1 MSRVDQAPHLEASDG
16 VWQEIDSLLENL
28 AKLAKSEISA
38 SEFHA
43 ECLRRVVAGLDAAGG
58 IVWVRTPSGSIVADA
73 RIVPPSLGWPVN
85 EVNEIHS
92 RLVAS
97 VLAKG
102 DGQLVPPGAASPSGG
117 QNGTAFLLVLSP
129 WTIGSEAAGVLEV
142 FQPPGASPKAQRG
155 YLEFLQ
161 VVGELVA
168 DFHRQRQLRNYRLWA
183 TDLRRLQRFSEQVHR
198 SLDLR
203 ETAYTIANEVRHL
216 AACDRVSVLVRHA
229 AGCRLLA
236 VSGVA
241 TVNRRA
247 NAVRQLERLADRVCV
262 SGQTLWYPDDRGEL
276 SPELDQVLQS
286 HIDESHAKAVAV
298 LPLCPVADDAE
309 APAGEA
315 VGEPVGVLVVERF
328 QGVLDEPLRWQVTA
342 VRGHC
347 GLALQRAREL
357 DRVPLLRLFRALA
370 RSGWFA
376 RGRRLTIG
384 LALAAVLVTGLA
396 LAIIPADFRVEAR
409 GELQPVRVR
418 DVFAPTDG
426 VVADLRVRHRQQV
439 AVDEVLAVLRRAELD
454 LQFKQVW
461 GELQTAR
468 KRFTS
473 VETERMQNQR
483 DTAEQRQRYGRLTA
497 EQEELRE
504 QIAGLEAQQAILQQQ
519 QAELEVR
526 SPMAGEVLT
535 WNPQPLLEARPVAR
549 GQILLTIGDL
559 AGPWQLELRVPDRRA
574 AHVLAARQRA
584 GDALPVSFLLA
595 NDPARTHRGE
605 LDRVGLRTE
614 ISERDGAFV
623 LATVALD
630 REQIQQLVPGAGVTA
645 KIHCGRRSLG
655 YVWFH
660 DLLDAVRRWILF

>member
-1 MSRVDQAPHLEASDG
+1 MSRVDQSPQIEVSDG
-16 VWQEIDSLLENL
+16 VWQEIDTLLEDL
-28 AKLAKSEISA
+28 AALAKSECAA

-58 IVWVRTPSGSIVADA
+58 IVWVRTPSGTIMADA
-73 RIVPPSLGWPVN
+73 RIVPPALKWPQN
-85 EVNEIHS
+85 EPDAGHTG
-92 RLVAS
+92 LVAS
-97 VLAKG
+97 VLAQG
-102 DGQLVPPGAASPSGG
+102 DGRLVPPGATALAGG
-117 QNGTAFLLVLSP
+117 QNTTEFLLVLSP

-142 FQPPGASPKAQRG
+142 FQSPGASPKAQRG
-155 YLEFLQ
+155 YLEFLH

-168 DFHRQRQLRNYRLWA
+168 EFHRQRQLRNYRLWA

-198 SLDLR
+198 SLDLE
-203 ETAYTIANEVRHL
+203 ETACTIANEVRQL
-216 AACDRVSVLVRHA
+216 AACDRVSVLVRQA
-229 AGCRLLA
+229 SGCRLLA

-247 NAVRQLERLADRVCV
+247 NAVRQLERLAERVCV
-262 SGQTLWYPDDRGEL
+262 SGRTLWYPDDRDNL
-276 SPELDQVLQS
+276 PPELDQVLQS
-286 HIDESHAKAVAV
+286 HIDEAHAKTVAV
-298 LPLCPVADDAE
+298 VPIRPSADDPE
-309 APAGEA
+309 TGPGEPQA
-315 VGEPVGVLVVERF
+315 EPVGVLVVERF

-384 LALAAVLVTGLA
+384 LALAAVLVAGLA
-396 LAIIPADFRVEAR
+396 LAIIPADFRIEAR

-418 DVFAPTDG
+418 DVFAPSDG
-426 VVADLRVRHRQQV
+426 VVAELRARHRQQV
-439 AVDEVLAVLRRAELD
+439 AAGEVLAVLRRAELD

-504 QIAGLEAQQAILQQQ
+504 QIAGLEAQQAILEQQ

-526 SPMAGEVLT
+526 SPMDGEVLT
-535 WNPQPLLEARPVAR
+535 WNPQSLLEARPVAR

-559 AGPWQLELRVPDRRA
+559 AGPWQLELRVPDRRV

-595 NDPARTHRGE
+595 SDPARTHRGE

-623 LATVALD
+623 LATVTLD
-630 REQIQQLVPGAGVTA
+630 REQIRPLVPGAGVTA